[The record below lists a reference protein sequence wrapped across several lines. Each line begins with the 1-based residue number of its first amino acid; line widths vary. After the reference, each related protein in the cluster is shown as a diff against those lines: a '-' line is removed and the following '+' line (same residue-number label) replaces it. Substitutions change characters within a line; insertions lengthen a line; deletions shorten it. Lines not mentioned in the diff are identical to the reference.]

1 MSESKHEFEKPA
13 WLNELQQKSWEPE
26 ILLSGIVLY
35 GMFQIPDLLDSFLE
49 FGNDNLFGSTTDL
62 DNFVSS
68 IKVALYWLIGTLILH
83 LISRGI
89 WVGMVG
95 LSYTFPNGINRDR
108 LKMSGKFTNTIDKI
122 PAFEQIIVNLEKIS
136 SALFSIAFML
146 FMIMIG
152 AYLFLLILLI
162 IPILSLS
169 FVMGFDDGSAE
180 GFIDTYAIIILVI
193 GTVALIDF
201 VTLGLL
207 KRFKWISIVY
217 YPLYRLVSA
226 ITLSRFYRPVYYAL
240 ISNYSKWKIGGF
252 LIVFVFTSFLG
263 VAMSQ
268 QGPIPGDG
276 FTMMELWNNSRSS
289 TSFSGHYQDQNSEFH
304 SVQAQIQS
312 DIISENTIRLF
323 VVLKAHRE
331 DSIKKFCNYDS
342 LISNSELST
351 SLVQL
356 NCVSSFYSVLLDD
369 SLAID
374 TPWRFHYN
382 QATDQRGILTYID
395 VTDLPRGMHSITVNG
410 PKEMFAYSF
419 AEIPFYRE
427 ISNQGY
433 IVPKAIKE
441 DKEESFLKLKGVLPK

>member
-207 KRFKWISIVY
+207 KRFKSIV
-217 YPLYRLVSA
+217 
-226 ITLSRFYRPVYYAL
+226 
-240 ISNYSKWKIGGF
+240 
-252 LIVFVFTSFLG
+252 
-263 VAMSQ
+263 
-268 QGPIPGDG
+268 DDC
-276 FTMMELWNNSRSS
+276 E
-289 TSFSGHYQDQNSEFH
+289 
-304 SVQAQIQS
+304 
-312 DIISENTIRLF
+312 
-323 VVLKAHRE
+323 
-331 DSIKKFCNYDS
+331 SIK
-342 LISNSELST
+342 
-351 SLVQL
+351 
-356 NCVSSFYSVLLDD
+356 
-369 SLAID
+369 
-374 TPWRFHYN
+374 
-382 QATDQRGILTYID
+382 
-395 VTDLPRGMHSITVNG
+395 
-410 PKEMFAYSF
+410 
-419 AEIPFYRE
+419 
-427 ISNQGY
+427 
-433 IVPKAIKE
+433 
-441 DKEESFLKLKGVLPK
+441 